1 MGKGKRDQVYSWG
14 EVNIH
19 NDSKSCW
26 LVIRDDVHDVTAFL
40 DEHPGGKEFLLDC
53 TGEDATTEFEEFG
66 HSDEA
71 NGMLEQYVI
80 GVIEG
85 SEKAKRAGGLSKAS
99 GTAAVAPRKGSDE
112 EPASGGVAATK
123 AAPASSSST
132 STLASGGMAGTTR
145 YPRSPSNKMP
155 ATERRGEGSS
165 GASAF
170 APAAALATALVAV
183 GLVRGRSAQGGFFGA
198 IKEVV
203 TANTATKIGTAAAVA
218 FAVISIARG

>member
-1 MGKGKRDQVYSWG
+1 MGKGKRDTVYSWD
-14 EVNIH
+14 EVNSH

-26 LVIRDDVHDVTAFL
+26 LVIRDDVHDVTKFL

-53 TGEDATTEFEEFG
+53 TGEDATTEFDEFG
-66 HSDEA
+66 HSPEA

-85 SEKAKRAGGLSKAS
+85 SEKAKKVGGLKKSS
-99 GTAAVAPRKGSDE
+99 GNAVVPRKGTEGEDE
-112 EPASGGVAATK
+112 PVSGTKVLKAT
-123 AAPASSSST
+123 PASSSAAG
-132 STLASGGMAGTTR
+132 ASGGSGTTR

-155 ATERRGEGSS
+155 TTEKRDMGSS

-170 APAAALATALVAV
+170 APAAAVATALVAI
-183 GLVRGRSAQGGFFGA
+183 GLVRGRTAPGGFFGA
-198 IKEVV
+198 IKDTV

-218 FAVISIARG
+218 FAVLSIARA